1 MEKKDIL
8 SRLEV
13 LDGYLAKIK
22 EYLPTDLEEYRA
34 EEMRRRAIERLLLIS
49 IQSLFDISGMV
60 VKHLELGIPSGDEDI
75 LDRLVKGRVIGRTL
89 AQKLKEIRKIKDPLI
104 YWHSEVN
111 DAELFDF
118 LTNDLSNLQEFSRQ
132 IKKSKI
138 KS

>member
-8 SRLEV
+8 NRLEV

-60 VKHLELGIPSGDEDI
+60 VKHLELGIPSSDEDI

-118 LTNDLSNLQEFSRQ
+118 LTNNLSNLQEFSRQ

>member
-22 EYLPTDLEEYRA
+22 EYLPTGLEEYRA

-60 VKHLELGIPSGDEDI
+60 VKHLEFGIPSGDEDI

-89 AQKLKEIRKIKDPLI
+89 AQKLKEIRKIKDQLI
-104 YWHSEVN
+104 YWHSDVD

-118 LTNDLSNLQEFSRQ
+118 LTNNLSNLQEFSRQ